1 MVAPCEWIARDEA
14 EWRERRVVVSFV
26 SALFLEIIESLPW

>member
-14 EWRERRVVVSFV
+14 EWRERRVVVSVFCIG
-26 SALFLEIIESLPW
+26 IIFGNN